1 MGGAVRGTVNDSKCT
16 TLTIARNSMGADLS
30 GGDGRR
36 DDHQMGYR
44 RDHMEV
50 VSPFGKDGLIE
61 DWDVVEQLWD
71 HTLHK
76 VRLHIAPSLPRGLS
90 LTRPAGAPTRPLTR
104 RIVRAACVSLILRE
118 HAAASRAGSSPS
130 SLGR

>member
-1 MGGAVRGTVNDSKCT
+1 
-16 TLTIARNSMGADLS
+16 
-30 GGDGRR
+30 
-36 DDHQMGYR
+36 MGYR

-76 VRLHIAPSLPRGLS
+76 VRLLPS
-90 LTRPAGAPTRPLTR
+90 
-104 RIVRAACVSLILRE
+104 
-118 HAAASRAGSSPS
+118 
-130 SLGR
+130 

>member
-1 MGGAVRGTVNDSKCT
+1 
-16 TLTIARNSMGADLS
+16 
-30 GGDGRR
+30 
-36 DDHQMGYR
+36 MGYR

-76 VRLHIAPSLPRGLS
+76 VRLLPAPSPPSSPPSAAPPLARS
-90 LTRPAGAPTRPLTR
+90 LTVGARQFTR
-104 RIVRAACVSLILRE
+104 RAAC
-118 HAAASRAGSSPS
+118 PS
-130 SLGR
+130 

>member
-1 MGGAVRGTVNDSKCT
+1 
-16 TLTIARNSMGADLS
+16 
-30 GGDGRR
+30 
-36 DDHQMGYR
+36 MGYR

-76 VRLHIAPSLPRGLS
+76 VRLLIIPSLPPGLHRAQSRRAHWPAHS
-90 LTRPAGAPTRPLTR
+90 L
-104 RIVRAACVSLILRE
+104 VDAACVYLIIR
-118 HAAASRAGSSPS
+118 
-130 SLGR
+130 